1 MDKEK
6 IFEFIYLM
14 AFRDATMRKAF
25 PKRNDESEENFK
37 RRKEKAFSEAKGIAR
52 DYIDK
57 LVAGVGIKP
66 EMYMLEICR
75 HVKQHG
81 FTFGNSQKLI
91 MSGRLLP

>member
-1 MDKEK
+1 MVLLLWYETMIYLYHSEDLGGNMDKEK

-66 EMYMLEICR
+66 EM
-75 HVKQHG
+75 
-81 FTFGNSQKLI
+81 
-91 MSGRLLP
+91 

>member
-81 FTFGNSQKLI
+81 FTSGNSQKLI
-91 MSGRLLP
+91 MPGRLLP